1 MTRTSLTL
9 LSTLSIVSI
18 LPSPAAA
25 VPAAESDT
33 AAPGPPRGRDGRLP
47 GEAAFNQCLKLAP
60 GRKVK
65 VSLKPGS
72 ELKDLVAWISGMTCK
87 RFIIGGGARS
97 QPVTLI
103 SPTPISAGEAYHAFI
118 SALEVM
124 GLTVVRS
131 GRFLK
136 IVPGNWAIQSAVPT
150 FTDGQRA
157 KLPPGEVV
165 VTQLLKVR
173 HARVDQL
180 LAVLQK
186 MKSRSGDVAAYLPG
200 RTLILTDAASNVR
213 RMVHIVEEL
222 DLEAKR
228 ADIWVLR
235 PRHADPAELAKLLG
249 ELFSS
254 SGSAASGG
262 GGTPAATPGGGAD
275 SSAAPRFLLDTA
287 SGSLIVVATAPA
299 FRRVREV
306 VTAVDVESGVGRPRA
321 WIYRLKH
328 GDAQQLATELS
339 GLGASARGGGTTKR
353 RGRAPAPSTT
363 PAGQTALFEGDVQVT
378 AIKATNSLMVV
389 ASTRD
394 YLKLRRVLKEID
406 RPRRQVFIEA
416 YVLDVG
422 LKRERDIG
430 IAMHGGKRFDT
441 TTVLGGTSHGSLN
454 SLGLPTDTLGG
465 LTLGIQG
472 ELLGEAA
479 EALGLGDIPSFGV
492 VLTALQQNSDVN
504 LLSSPHLLTTDNEEA
519 EISVGQVIPMRG
531 SGAALPTTTGTG
543 ENQQQLN
550 LLANLV
556 PSVERVDVGLTLK
569 LTPTI
574 GDGDTVRLKLEQ
586 KAEDVD
592 EKSLSNLGPS
602 TSKKQIR
609 TTITLRDRQPVVIGG
624 LIDERT
630 IVGESKVP
638 VLGDIPILG
647 RLFRREM
654 KTTQKRNLLVV
665 LTPHIIRSQADLRRI
680 SVQKQ
685 RERKEFL
692 RRYTALRERAGLQEV
707 DYRYKR
713 GLLAEIDHVGARVE
727 EDRRLAE
734 QARIKTEKKE
744 VVHIGD

>member
-1 MTRTSLTL
+1 MTRTHLPL
-9 LSTLSIVSI
+9 LAATLSIVFL
-18 LPSPAAA
+18 LPPTPAAA
-25 VPAAESDT
+25 VPAANGDT
-33 AAPGPPRGRDGRLP
+33 AAPGPPQAGRLP
-47 GEAAFNQCLKLAP
+47 GEAAFNRCLRLKP
-60 GRKVK
+60 GSKVK

-87 RFIIGGGARS
+87 RFIVAGSVRS
-97 QPVTLI
+97 QPVTLV

-136 IVPGNWAIQSAVPT
+136 IVPSNWAIQSAVPT
-150 FTDGQRA
+150 YTDGQRSR
-157 KLPPGEVV
+157 LPAGEVV
-165 VTQLLKVR
+165 VTQLIKVR
-173 HARVDQL
+173 HARADQL

-186 MKSRSGDVAAYLPG
+186 LKSRSGDVAAYLPG

-213 RMVHIVEEL
+213 RMVRIVEQL

-235 PRHADPAELAKLLG
+235 PKHADPAELAKLLG
-249 ELFSS
+249 ELFA
-254 SGSAASGG
+254 GSAA
-262 GGTPAATPGGGAD
+262 GGARGGRAPKPAVGGAGD
-275 SSAAPRFLLDTA
+275 AAAPRFLLDTA

-299 FRRVREV
+299 FRRVRELV
-306 VTAVDVESGVGRPRA
+306 GAVDVESGVGRPRA
-321 WIYRLKH
+321 WVYRLKH

-339 GLGASARGGGTTKR
+339 GLGASARGGTAKR
-353 RGRAPAPSTT
+353 RGRAPAPATT
-363 PAGQTALFEGDVQVT
+363 PGQTALFEGDVQVT
-378 AIKATNSLMVV
+378 AIKATNSLMAV

-394 YLKLRRVLKEID
+394 YLKLRRVIHEID

-422 LKRERDIG
+422 LKRDRNIG
-430 IAMHGGKRFDT
+430 LSLHGGKQLGNT
-441 TTVLGGTSHGSLN
+441 TALGGTTHGDLT
-454 SLGLPTDTLGG
+454 SLGLASGIQGG
-465 LTLGIQG
+465 LTFGIQG
-472 ELLGEAA
+472 ELLGDAA
-479 EALGLGDIPSFGV
+479 RALGLGDIPSFGV
-492 VLTALQQNSDVN
+492 VLTAMQLNNDVN

-519 EISVGQVIPMRG
+519 EISVGQVIPMQG

-556 PSVERVDVGLTLK
+556 PPVERVDVGLTLK

-592 EKSLSNLGPS
+592 PNGVSKLGPT
-602 TSKKQIR
+602 TSKKEIR

-630 IVGESKVP
+630 MVADSKVP

-647 RLFRREM
+647 RLFRYEK
-654 KTTQKRNLLVV
+654 KTTEKRNLLVV
-665 LTPHIIRSQADLRRI
+665 LTPHIIRNQADLRRI
-680 SVQKQ
+680 SVQKK

-692 RRYTALRERAGLQEV
+692 RRYTAHRERAGLQEV

-713 GLLAEIDHVGARVE
+713 GLLAEIDHVGARLE

-734 QARIKTEKKE
+734 QAKIKTEKKE
-744 VVHIGD
+744 VVRIGD